1 MKHPTILR
9 SLTVMLTILIASVA
23 SAYDINYNDI
33 YYNINSDGVS
43 VSVTYGFNKYTGDI
57 EIPNQVTKSDMDYPV
72 TGIANNA
79 FANCTDLTSIT
90 IPQSVTSISNKA
102 FSYCENLTR
111 IRVKNNPIYN
121 DGFLDNVII
130 ETATNT
136 LIVGCKNSYIPST
149 VTTIGD
155 NAFLG
160 VPLTSITIP
169 SSVVKICSGAFSNT
183 DLTSISIPN
192 SVVEIGSEAFYKT
205 NLSSLSIPSSVVKI
219 SSSAFHGTPFWSNQ
233 PNGLV
238 YLGQILYGYH
248 GNLSQIPEHITIEE
262 GTTCV
267 SSGIFKGCSNL
278 VSVTFPESITE
289 IPDEMFY
296 KCTNLT
302 SVNIPNTIKAIGQ
315 YAFYDCSSL
324 TEMEIP
330 NSVTDI
336 GQSAFSGC
344 RGLTKINIP
353 NSLTYIN
360 RSVFNSCSSI
370 TSIDIPNSVTD
381 IGPFAFYG
389 CSNLTSIDIPTSVTN
404 IDWCAFSDCSDLT
417 SIDIPTSVTN
427 IDRDA
432 FSGCSNL
439 TSVNIPNSVISI
451 GLNCFTD
458 TPFFNNQPDGLVY
471 LGSVL
476 YKYKGTMPENTS
488 ITIEDG
494 TISISPEAFKNCG
507 NLTSVNI
514 PSSITTIGKSAFVSC
529 DGLTSVVIPQSVTTI
544 GEKAFGYCDYLV
556 KSAYPESLTNPFPS
570 GITIAY
576 PSDAIIDEN
585 GAIFNGDK
593 TLLYFV
599 PCDATEVRIPSSV
612 TSIDANAFLGCTDLT
627 TLYYDAINCTVTQ
640 DWLKDSTAISSFTIS
655 NGVKIIPEYL
665 CYNLTKLNTMTIP
678 NTVTEIGAN
687 AFNGCSSLKSVV
699 IGAGV
704 SLFGD
709 FAFSIYKV
717 NKEFWLPNTI
727 PSGKSNINATI
738 NYVSDAKTYYCVNSP
753 GWLEYK
759 FLSSMFTVDGLVY
772 IPISPSDRTCDLVD
786 CTYSSDYTDIIV
798 SDKVNYRGIDLKLI
812 NVNPYSLIL
821 NHYIKTVDISN
832 PGKVGESAFQ
842 QCTRLLSATLTNH
855 GVIDEA
861 AFYNCPALR
870 YAKVSNHSSVND
882 LAFSRCFN
890 LQELIIDNLGD
901 IGYQAFAECGNIEN
915 LIVENKGVI
924 GIDAFRLGK
933 IQNLIVANDGLVG
946 SSAFQDCTDLKTVTI
961 TSQGYIG
968 YYAFKNCTSL
978 QTANISNK
986 GSIGSYAFSGC
997 TSLQT
1002 ANISNNSSI
1011 GSYAFNGCSVLTSA
1025 IIEEEVSAIG
1035 SKAFYNCTLLDE
1047 MLIPNSVS
1055 SLGTS
1060 AFEGCSSL
1068 DNLTIGTSITS
1079 LPERVLYGC
1088 TSLRTLSIP
1097 NNITSIDVDAFGSC
1111 TALENVTFE
1120 DGSTKLTLNGES
1132 PMFKECPLDEVY
1144 IGRELAFPSNNSPF
1158 RENTSLRTVQIADAE
1173 TKVYSYEFYNCSN
1186 LYTMIIGIGVKTI
1199 GSYAFS
1205 GCSSLNFISL
1215 GYNVESIGQEAFSD
1229 CINLATIWCFAS
1241 VPPTCG
1247 TQALDDINKWNCTL
1261 YVLDTCID
1269 DYMVADQWKEF
1280 FLVSK
1285 EEDPIDYNYALTID
1299 GNTLHCHGQYTEVY
1313 TLSGIK
1319 VYGGCDDA
1327 KLPAGTYIVIVEKQP
1342 ATKIKVN

>member
-9 SLTVMLTILIASVA
+9 SLTVMLTIFIASVA
-23 SAYDINYNDI
+23 TAYNFDYNDI

-43 VSVTYGFNKYTGDI
+43 VSVTFGFNKYTGDI
-57 EIPNQVTKSDMDYPV
+57 EIPNQVTKSGVDYPV
-72 TGIANNA
+72 TGIANFA
-79 FANCTDLTSIT
+79 FAKCTDLTSIT
-90 IPQSVTSISNKA
+90 IPQSVTSISSEA

-121 DGFLDNVII
+121 DGILDNVII

-219 SSSAFHGTPFWSNQ
+219 SSSAFDGTPFWSNQ

-267 SSGIFKGCSNL
+267 GSGIFKRCSNL

-289 IPDEMFY
+289 IPDEMFF

-302 SVNIPNTIKAIGQ
+302 SVNIPNTITAIGQ
-315 YAFYDCSSL
+315 YAFYDCISL
-324 TEMEIP
+324 TEME
-330 NSVTDI
+330 
-336 GQSAFSGC
+336 
-344 RGLTKINIP
+344 
-353 NSLTYIN
+353 
-360 RSVFNSCSSI
+360 
-370 TSIDIPNSVTD
+370 
-381 IGPFAFYG
+381 
-389 CSNLTSIDIPTSVTN
+389 
-404 IDWCAFSDCSDLT
+404 
-417 SIDIPTSVTN
+417 IPTSVTN
-427 IDRDA
+427 IDRYA

-458 TPFFNNQPDGLVY
+458 TPFFNNQPDGVVY

-494 TISISPEAFKNCG
+494 TISISPEAFSNCR

-514 PSSITTIGKSAFVSC
+514 PSSITTIGESAFSSC
-529 DGLTSVVIPQSVTTI
+529 YGLTSVVIPQSVTTI
-544 GEKAFGYCDYLV
+544 GKEAFEYCHNLV
-556 KSAYPESLTNPFPS
+556 KSAYPESLSNPFPS
-570 GITIAY
+570 GVSIAY
-576 PSDAIIDEN
+576 STDAIIDEN

-687 AFNGCSSLKSVV
+687 AFNGCSSLKSLV

-704 SLFGD
+704 TSIGEN
-709 FAFSIYKV
+709 AFSKCKVYKA
-717 NKEFWLPNTI
+717 FWLPNSK
-727 PSGKSNINATI
+727 PSGKSNLNATI
-738 NYVSDAKTYYCVNSP
+738 NYVSDAKTYSCVNSS

-812 NVNPYSLIL
+812 NVNPYSMIL

-842 QCTRLLSATLTNH
+842 QCIRLLSATLTNQ
-855 GVIDEA
+855 GDIDEA

-870 YAKVSNHSSVND
+870 YAKVSNHGSVND

-1025 IIEEEVSAIG
+1025 IIGEEVSAIG

-1280 FLVSK
+1280 FFVSK

-1327 KLPAGTYIVIVEKQP
+1327 ELPAGTYIVIVEKQP